1 MEKSKRV
8 CIVGGGGYF
17 GQHIAKELQVN
28 CGYHTVILDINFC
41 DVNVLTLDE
50 SKTTRIK
57 GSLLDSDA
65 LDKALYGCDAC
76 FHIAAYGM
84 TGGASLDKEK
94 VYRVN
99 VDGTVMVLEH
109 CRRNSVRRL
118 IFASS
123 VSVVFT
129 DDELHDADES
139 VPYPNLSEYY
149 SHYSASKSI
158 AEQKVLAANSNELRT
173 CALRYRGIYGP
184 AEPRTVQRTVEFC
197 SRGLSILMFEKSSNC
212 LTQYSGVENSSMAMR
227 LAEEAL
233 RDGRA
238 DGKAYYIVDGGP
250 PVGSFSFWFPLMR
263 ALGKPLPFIKLPYTL
278 MIFLAVIF
286 EYLYLWI
293 GIEPIF
299 TRLEINLTAI
309 TNTYSIERAKKD
321 LNYQPT
327 HNHDLTSTV
336 LFHKKASTN
345 MCTKKSSPV
354 LNNSRTFLVLSSLIL
369 ILWIITAWIRL

>member
-1 MEKSKRV
+1 ME
-8 CIVGGGGYF
+8 
-17 GQHIAKELQVN
+17 
-28 CGYHTVILDINFC
+28 D
-41 DVNVLTLDE
+41 
-50 SKTTRIK
+50 

-173 CALRYRGIYGP
+173 S
-184 AEPRTVQRTVEFC
+184 EPRTVQRTVEFC
-197 SRGLSILMFEKSSNC
+197 SRGLSILITK
-212 LTQYSGVENSSMAMR
+212 LVKAMR